1 MLAVVQHLVLDAE
14 CQSLFVTNFST
25 GAYICKV
32 GLKILIMIIFLLQR
46 EIYYV
51 LWITRVVY
59 WNSL

>member
-25 GAYICKV
+25 GAHICKV
-32 GLKILIMIIFLLQR
+32 GLKILIVIIFLLQR